1 MRWIQHAGQAWRA
14 YGFTLAQIVAHAW
27 GSDEARVSLDAP
39 HIQDADTRYDFLIVL
54 PPVDG
59 PERVPALL
67 RESVQEQF
75 SVDVVREEG
84 APPTLV
90 VKSR

>member
-1 MRWIQHAGQAWRA
+1 M
-14 YGFTLAQIVAHAW
+14 
-27 GSDEARVSLDAP
+27 SLDAP
-39 HIQDADTRYDFLIVL
+39 HIQDPQTRYDFLIVL

-67 RESVQEQF
+67 RESIQEQF
-75 SVDVVREEG
+75 GVDVTREDG
-84 APPTLV
+84 NPPMLV